1 MYIQLEMKKTIYSK
15 FDKKLITE
23 LPIALFPG
31 RIITIINENDA
42 DKAVDYLLS
51 CDILGVDTETRPM
64 FRKGEQHKVALL
76 QVASRDT
83 CFLFR
88 LNDIGIPPSVIR
100 LLEDCT
106 VPKIGLSWHDDL
118 LSLHRRVE
126 FNPGYFVDLQ
136 DIVKEIGI
144 KDLSLQ
150 KLYANIFHQK
160 ISKRQRLTNWE
171 ADVLSDKQK
180 LYAATDAWACIK
192 LYEEINRLYKTKE
205 YTLVVSPETMD
216 SDESHNE
223 EVVEIHR

>member
-23 LPIALFPG
+23 LPIVLFPG

-205 YTLVVSPETMD
+205 YTLVVSPEPMD
-216 SDESHNE
+216 SDVSHNE

>member
-15 FDKKLITE
+15 FDKKLIAE

-205 YTLVVSPETMD
+205 YTLVVSPDPMD
-216 SDESHNE
+216 SDASHNE

>member
-23 LPIALFPG
+23 LPIALFSG

-171 ADVLSDKQK
+171 AEVLSDKQK

-205 YTLVVSPETMD
+205 YTLVVSPEPMD
-216 SDESHNE
+216 SDASHNE
-223 EVVEIHR
+223 EIVEIHR